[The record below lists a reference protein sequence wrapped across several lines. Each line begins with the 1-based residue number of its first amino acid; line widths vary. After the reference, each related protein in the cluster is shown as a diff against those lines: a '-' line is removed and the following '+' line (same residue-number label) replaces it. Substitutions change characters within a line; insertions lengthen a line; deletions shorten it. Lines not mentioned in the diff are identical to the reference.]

1 MQDLG
6 DVTVCCLIQLLVGH
20 IHLNKHLDRVSLFG
34 RLLVYMGYSL
44 LHFLIK
50 VFTLQGFP
58 PIATNPLG
66 NTTISVAIGGYYC
79 TEMVIWLQFVCLL
92 QHKI

>member
-50 VFTLQGFP
+50 VFIIFV
-58 PIATNPLG
+58 
-66 NTTISVAIGGYYC
+66 ISC
-79 TEMVIWLQFVCLL
+79 ECFNSFSF
-92 QHKI
+92 HKQRYK